1 GVRPGGFWYRVLASF
16 IDDILT
22 SGAVLFLISVIG
34 YFSVPLVTSFAAGL
48 IYWASLLYAPVLLGI
63 WSTTVGKRAL
73 NMYVLKLDGSPVGF
87 WRALGREVAKG
98 LMAIPF
104 GLTFWF
110 VAFREDK
117 RGLHDLIA
125 GTVVVQR

>member
-1 GVRPGGFWYRVLASF
+1 N
-16 IDDILT
+16 ILT